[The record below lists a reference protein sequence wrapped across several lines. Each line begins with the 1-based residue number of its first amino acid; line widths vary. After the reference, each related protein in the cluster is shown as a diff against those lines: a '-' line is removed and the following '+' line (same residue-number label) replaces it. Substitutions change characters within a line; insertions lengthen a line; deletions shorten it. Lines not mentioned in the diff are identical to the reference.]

1 MTHKILIAV
10 VCALTL
16 SAFQQ
21 VAGEKPKPD
30 QPIDE
35 RQAQSALPQSK
46 SPLWGKLG
54 KCRVD
59 YDSRRGLYAIDLTP
73 EVKAL
78 DQQTIEANGFIMPLD
93 GADRTKHFL
102 LSRRTPVCLF
112 CPPGEPN
119 EIIEVRSK
127 VMLDWVDDPVT
138 LKGKFKLVNDAEK
151 GVFFLMEEAVLVPG
165 KG

>member
-1 MTHKILIAV
+1 MIHKFLIAAT
-10 VCALTL
+10 CILSL

-21 VAGEKPKPD
+21 VTGEKPRPD
-30 QPIDE
+30 QPQDE
-35 RQAQSALPQSK
+35 RQVQGGLPQSK

-59 YDSRRGLYAIDLTP
+59 YDSRRGLYSIDVTADT
-73 EVKAL
+73 KTL
-78 DQQTIEANGFIMPLD
+78 DQQIIEANGFILPLD

-102 LSRRTPVCLF
+102 LSRRTPVCQF

-127 VMLDWVDDPVT
+127 AVLEWVDDPGT
-138 LKGKFKLVNDAEK
+138 IKGKFKLVNDAEK
-151 GVFFLMEEAVLVPG
+151 GVFFLMEDAVLVPH